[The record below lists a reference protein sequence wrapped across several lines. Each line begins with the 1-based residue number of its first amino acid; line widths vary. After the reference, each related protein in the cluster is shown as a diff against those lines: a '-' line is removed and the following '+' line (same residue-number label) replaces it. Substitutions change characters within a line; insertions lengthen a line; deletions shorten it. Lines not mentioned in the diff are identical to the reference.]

1 MPGYELIDN
10 QEFEQ
15 VSEIFKKAKLY
26 LGWVLIKQEK
36 IFFKVEDF
44 ENNFTKN

>member
-15 VSEIFKKAKLY
+15 VSEIFKKAKLFRMG
-26 LGWVLIKQEK
+26 LKKQEK
-36 IFFKVEDF
+36 IFLK
-44 ENNFTKN
+44 